1 MVPPP
6 LKYKDL
12 MCFRYVTLTVSAAI
26 LVANFGT
33 SIITPGLQIIAA
45 DFQVS
50 IDVGILSVSLYLIGF
65 GSCPLSG

>member
-1 MVPPP
+1 
-6 LKYKDL
+6 